1 MPNNKLNQKL
11 KSPLREIRTAGSVR
25 GLPFT
30 KVKG

>member
-1 MPNNKLNQKL
+1 MPIKPNRNL

-25 GLPFT
+25 DLPFT